1 MFRAAF
7 PNASEH
13 DEKTELQW
21 VRDNYDLT
29 ANNGG
34 ALNASV
40 TRLAGTWVGPTLART
55 LGNAYSLGILI
66 DAVVEANPDPKAN
79 YRRSN
84 KAAASVN
91 GSAIKAPATSTGAIS
106 ASHAAAKSLPTPS
119 PTNAPSPAKRRKE
132 TSPPVSSDS
141 LQPIKVPLP
150 RRSARTKSPAPRAAA
165 IIPLTARPKTPQ
177 PDTRVAKR
185 QEIVTPGGSDETAV
199 DEEDEGVEDGVAGSE
214 LRHQD
219 IAEQK
224 KLIEDLKAK
233 RDAEARSKAVHEAD
247 ESMEEEQ
254 EEATGTLKRVREE
267 EEVLKFEFKEPEVGE
282 RVIATNRRVG
292 RFQME
297 PRTKSFAWG
306 VAAFALG
313 MGAV

>member
-1 MFRAAF
+1 
-7 PNASEH
+7 
-13 DEKTELQW
+13 
-21 VRDNYDLT
+21 
-29 ANNGG
+29 
-34 ALNASV
+34 
-40 TRLAGTWVGPTLART
+40 
-55 LGNAYSLGILI
+55 
-66 DAVVEANPDPKAN
+66 
-79 YRRSN
+79 
-84 KAAASVN
+84 
-91 GSAIKAPATSTGAIS
+91 
-106 ASHAAAKSLPTPS
+106 
-119 PTNAPSPAKRRKE
+119 
-132 TSPPVSSDS
+132 
-141 LQPIKVPLP
+141 
-150 RRSARTKSPAPRAAA
+150 
-165 IIPLTARPKTPQ
+165 
-177 PDTRVAKR
+177 
-185 QEIVTPGGSDETAV
+185 V

-313 MGAV
+313 MGAVTFLPNLF